1 MEQLPARGDR
11 QVVVLAAGG
20 TGGHLFPAQALA
32 EVLTSRGYVVHLM
45 TDKRGMEYG
54 GRFPARELH
63 HIPSATI
70 SLSKPWLLP
79 LSAFKL
85 TRGFSRAKRILSA
98 LAPRVVVGFG
108 GYPSFPPLIAAQR
121 LKIMTVIHEQN
132 AVIGRANRA
141 VAHGATAIATSFPK
155 VERLTPALAAKATM
169 TGNPVRASVLAARH
183 RPYTAPG
190 AGEPFNLL
198 VFGGSQGARY
208 FAELMPEVIG
218 HLPHAV
224 RRTLTV
230 VQQCREEDMK
240 SVRAEYERLNV
251 KVQLAP
257 FFADLPER
265 IAAAHL
271 VMARSGASTVAELSA
286 IGRPAVL
293 VPLPLSLESDQL
305 KNAESFAAV
314 GGGWIRQQGTFLA
327 ADLAAFLTH
336 LRYAAEDLE
345 THAASARRQ
354 GRPDAAERLAD
365 LVERSASVSGT
376 TATGDATEPAA
387 TLERTDP

>member
-1 MEQLPARGDR
+1 
-11 QVVVLAAGG
+11 
-20 TGGHLFPAQALA
+20 
-32 EVLTSRGYVVHLM
+32 
-45 TDKRGMEYG
+45 
-54 GRFPARELH
+54 
-63 HIPSATI
+63 
-70 SLSKPWLLP
+70 
-79 LSAFKL
+79 
-85 TRGFSRAKRILSA
+85 
-98 LAPRVVVGFG
+98 
-108 GYPSFPPLIAAQR
+108 
-121 LKIMTVIHEQN
+121 MTVIHEQN

-190 AGEPFNLL
+190 ADEPFNLL

-286 IGRPAVL
+286 HRPAGG
-293 VPLPLSLESDQL
+293 
-305 KNAESFAAV
+305 AGAA
-314 GGGWIRQQGTFLA
+314 
-327 ADLAAFLTH
+327 AAFAGQ
-336 LRYAAEDLE
+336 RPAEECRKLC
-345 THAASARRQ
+345 RRRRRLDPPSR
-354 GRPDAAERLAD
+354 GRSSPPTSRRFSPICAMPRKISRPMPPRPVAGARPDAAERLAD

>member
-79 LSAFKL
+79 LSAFRL
-85 TRGFSRAKRILSA
+85 TRGFSRASAILRR
-98 LAPRVVVGFG
+98 LQPRVVVGFG

-141 VAHGATAIATSFPK
+141 VARGATAIATSFPK

-240 SVRAEYERLNV
+240 SVRADY
-251 KVQLAP
+251 
-257 FFADLPER
+257 
-265 IAAAHL
+265 AAARCQGA
-271 VMARSGASTVAELSA
+271 ARTLLRRPAGTHRRRPSGDRPLGGIDSGRALGASA
-286 IGRPAVL
+286 GRRC
-293 VPLPLSLESDQL
+293 
-305 KNAESFAAV
+305 
-314 GGGWIRQQGTFLA
+314 WCRCRT
-327 ADLAAFLTH
+327 
-336 LRYAAEDLE
+336 RW
-345 THAASARRQ
+345 R
-354 GRPDAAERLAD
+354 
-365 LVERSASVSGT
+365 
-376 TATGDATEPAA
+376 ATS
-387 TLERTDP
+387 

>member
-32 EVLTSRGYVVHLM
+32 EVLTARGYVVHLM
-45 TDKRGMEYG
+45 TDQRGMEYG

-63 HIPSATI
+63 HIPSATV

-79 LSAFKL
+79 VRAFHL
-85 TRGFSRAKRILSA
+85 ARGFARAQRLLRD
-98 LAPRVVVGFG
+98 LAPSVVVGFG
-108 GYPSFPPLIAAQR
+108 GYPSFPPMIAAQR
-121 LKIMTVIHEQN
+121 LKIRTVIHEQN

-141 VAHGATAIATSFPK
+141 VARAATAIATSFPRI
-155 VERLTPALAAKATM
+155 ERLPPSLAAKATM
-169 TGNPVRASVLAARH
+169 TGNPVRASVLLARE
-183 RPYTAPG
+183 RPYKAPG

-230 VQQCREEDMK
+230 VQQCRQEDLK
-240 SVRAEYERLNV
+240 AVRTDYERLNV
-251 KVQLAP
+251 KMQLAP
-257 FFADLPER
+257 FFPDLPER

-271 VMARSGASTVAELSA
+271 VIARSGASTVAELSV

-293 VPLPLSLESDQL
+293 VPLPHALESDQL
-305 KNAESFAAV
+305 KNAESFAAA
-314 GGGWIRQQGTFLA
+314 GGGWIREQGTFAA
-327 ADLAAFLTH
+327 ADLATFLTH

-365 LVERSASVSGT
+365 LVERLARDAKA
-376 TATGDATEPAA
+376 TAHAGAGESAA
-387 TLERTDP
+387 TMERT